1 MMKNYIKAFA
11 DRLAQVERFTSIEQK
26 LDRLVPIERF
36 NSLEQKL
43 DQLAQVERFNSLEQ
57 KLDRIL
63 ESIEKEDQNGL
74 FPAGHF
80 YSPIPNLD
88 EIRKNEASIWGTPP
102 KEIRGIDLNE
112 QEQLKMLNTLRDF
125 YDELPFPETK
135 TEGLRYYFENPAYS
149 YSDAIFLH
157 CMIRFAKPQRIIEVG
172 SGHSSSV
179 ILDTNELF
187 FHGAIE
193 TTFIEPYPELFF
205 SLLKR
210 SDREKVKVIPIRLQD
225 VDPAEFDSL
234 ERNDILFIDST
245 HVSKVNSDVNR
256 IFFNILPRLKSGV
269 FIHFHDIFYPFEYP
283 QAWIYEGRAWNE
295 IYLLRAFLENNSAF
309 KIVVFNTYLEAF
321 HEEFF
326 KLHMPLCLKNKG
338 GSIWLQKL

>member
-1 MMKNYIKAFA
+1 MH
-11 DRLAQVERFTSIEQK
+11 RLFRDPRLTTIEQK
-26 LDRLVPIERF
+26 LDTI
-36 NSLEQKL
+36 L
-43 DQLAQVERFNSLEQ
+43 DSM
-57 KLDRIL
+57 
-63 ESIEKEDQNGL
+63 KEENKTEL

-80 YSPIPNLD
+80 YSPIPDLE
-88 EIRKNEASIWGTPP
+88 EIRKSETVVWGTPP
-102 KEIRGIDLNE
+102 REIPGIDLNE
-112 QEQLKMLNTLRDF
+112 QEQLETLNTFKAF

-135 TEGLRYYFENPAYS
+135 SEGLRYYFENPAYS

-157 CMIRFAKPQRIIEVG
+157 SMIRFAQPRHIIEVG
-172 SGHSSSV
+172 SGYSSGM

-187 FHGAIE
+187 FHGNIK

-205 SLLKR
+205 SLLKN
-210 SDREKVKVIPIRLQD
+210 SDKEKVKVIPSRLQD
-225 VDPAEFDSL
+225 VDVAEFDVL
-234 ERNDILFIDST
+234 DRNDILFIDST

-256 IFFNILPRLKSGV
+256 IFFHILPRLKSGV

-295 IYLLRAFLENNSAF
+295 IYLLRAFLEHNSTF
-309 KIVVFNTYLEAF
+309 KIVAFNTYLEAF

-326 KLHMPLCLKNKG
+326 QQHMPLCLKNRG